1 LTQGAIVALL
11 APVGQLRSIESF
23 AAKQLTDLAEFGAL
37 VSFLHN
43 AKPIFGIESAS
54 LGLFGDLSGVHFG
67 NVFVC

>member
-1 LTQGAIVALL
+1 MEIMMGRGEENQRGLTPLIY
-11 APVGQLRSIESF
+11 P

-67 NVFVC
+67 TVFVC